1 MRLLRR
7 AENLI
12 VALTLVA
19 TGGSGLVYFYFSD
32 TSWAGGMTVAQFR
45 SRGVIRLRS
54 PSLDV
59 LVTH

>member
-19 TGGSGLVYFYFSD
+19 TGGGGLVYFYFSD
-32 TSWAGGMTVAQFR
+32 TSWAPGDD
-45 SRGVIRLRS
+45 RGAVSIKRGNSTSGTRHPPLTRL
-54 PSLDV
+54 
-59 LVTH
+59 